1 MQIVFFRQQAI
12 FVRRSHRG
20 RGDAHRSASRSRRLL
35 MLVRCLALTMV
46 GAPAYADNPLRH
58 FDIQTQTA
66 ASGLNEFARQADI
79 TLVFSSALVANHQI
93 AGILG
98 DFTVVDGLKKL
109 LSGTGLSFH
118 QVGATTIAI
127 SSESAAGDSRD
138 PSATGS
144 GASQDSTGNTS
155 QTKGDSNMN
164 HRGFFTRIASLFALS
179 GAVLAGGHAYG
190 QAAAAPA
197 GQATA
202 GQTAP
207 TDASA
212 ANTDNLEE
220 IVVTATA
227 NGGLKKLDA
236 SFQITTASLEEIH
249 DVNPSSS
256 ADLLKIVPSVWVES
270 GGGAAGPNIEL
281 AGYPGGSGAPFV
293 TYSINGSPIYP
304 SHNLSFLDDSSM
316 FRLDDTVER
325 AEVVLGGPGVV
336 FSDGQMGATANFIL
350 RQGTA
355 TPHGDIGITLGSEG
369 MYRLDG
375 FYGGPIAQ
383 DWFMSIGGFYRE
395 SDGIRSSQ
403 FPADDGGQL
412 TATLSHT
419 LDQGSIM
426 FYAREL
432 NDKNLFISDIPL
444 VATGT
449 GKNVSYSAFP
459 GFNPLTGYYAGSAIQ
474 GLSVQEC
481 PGCAPLTANLSDGRG
496 ATLPT
501 FGSNLDL
508 QINDKVSLS
517 NKLMFTSGDMPT
529 VGIFNGGNPPVTMSS
544 FISSAITSANGNA
557 AAVAAGGL
565 ASAGKATYVGS
576 GAAVNPNAYVM
587 VNGFWVVDK
596 QLQTFTD
603 DLRFTFEL
611 VPGNHL
617 TTGIYFAA
625 YSSNDTW
632 YLGNNELMT
641 ATPNSQLINLT
652 LNNGAIVSNN
662 GLTSA
667 CTTCL
672 VDRFQG
678 TNVALFAS
686 DQWRINQWLFDVGVR
701 IEQEKVNGTIENTTT
716 ENLST
721 NPLSLYN
728 QNVSVPNGT
737 WNTTTCNTAE
747 QVANETPC
755 DQYRETKPSWT
766 VGGTY
771 ELSSHMSVY
780 GRIDQGVRFPSFDDL
795 RNGTPQT
802 ENIRNYEVGYRVQTD
817 TIYADVDVFHRT
829 FSGVP
834 FQQFVTLPNGSLE
847 NLVFTYGTDSTGVD
861 FVANWQPIQHL
872 SLGITGNW
880 QDSTYTDIAVAG
892 GAGADGNV
900 LQRQPRFQARFT
912 PAYDVPMFWGDL
924 RFFATYSY
932 IGLRYSD
939 PGNAQVLPA
948 FETLDAGIVAELGQN
963 FEFRLQGTNL
973 TNELGITEQDARAA
987 SGTSGSSGGF
997 ALGRPIFGREGNIG
1011 FKYKF

>member
-1 MQIVFFRQQAI
+1 MRIVFFGQQAAFI
-12 FVRRSHRG
+12 QGSDRGTVQTLHRNSYWWG
-20 RGDAHRSASRSRRLL
+20 VSLL
-35 MLVRCLALTMV
+35 IRCLALAML
-46 GAPAYADNPLRH
+46 GAPAHADSPLRH
-58 FDIQTQTA
+58 FEIETQAA
-66 ASGLNEFARQADI
+66 ASALNEFARQADI
-79 TLVFSSALVANHQI
+79 TLVFSSALVANRRA
-93 AGILG
+93 AGIRG
-98 DFTVVDGLKKL
+98 DFTVTDGLRKL
-109 LSGTGLSFH
+109 LDGTGLSFQ
-118 QVGATTIAI
+118 QVSRTTIAI
-127 SSESAAGDSRD
+127 DAAGGAADFQD
-138 PSATGS
+138 PPPNEP
-144 GASQDSTGNTS
+144 GAKQGQPGNES
-155 QTKGDSNMN
+155 QTTGDTTMS
-164 HRGFFTRIASLFALS
+164 HRGLFTRIAGLLALS
-179 GAVLAGGHAYG
+179 GAALTGGHAYG
-190 QAAAAPA
+190 QAATPS
-197 GQATA
+197 
-202 GQTAP
+202 GQTAAAQTAAVDP
-207 TDASA
+207 SA
-212 ANTDNLEE
+212 AKTDNLEE

-227 NGGLKKLDA
+227 NGGVKKLDA
-236 SFQITTASLEEIH
+236 SFQITTASLEEIR
-249 DVNPSSS
+249 DVSPSSS

-281 AGYPGGSGAPFV
+281 AGYPGGSGAPYV

-316 FRLDDTVER
+316 FRIDDTVER

-355 TPHGDIGITLGSEG
+355 TPHGDIGVTLGSEG
-369 MYRLDG
+369 LYRLDG
-375 FYGGPIAQ
+375 FYGGPISQ

-403 FPADDGGQL
+403 FPADEGGQL

-444 VATGT
+444 VATGS
-449 GKNVSYSAFP
+449 GKSVSYSAFP

-481 PGCAPLTANLSDGRG
+481 PGCPPLTANLADGRG
-496 ATLPT
+496 ATLHT

-508 QINDKVSLS
+508 NVTDKVSLS
-517 NKLMFTSGDMPT
+517 NKLMFSSGDMPT
-529 VGIFNGGNPPVTMSS
+529 IGIFNGGAPPVTMSS
-544 FISSAITSANGNA
+544 FIASAIASANANK
-557 AAVAAGGL
+557 AVVTAGGL
-565 ASAGKATYVGS
+565 ATAGTATYVGS

-587 VNGFWVVDK
+587 ENGFWVVDK
-596 QLQTFTD
+596 QIQSFTD
-603 DLRFTFEL
+603 DLRFTFEV
-611 VPGNHL
+611 VPGNNL
-617 TTGIYFAA
+617 TVGMYFAA

-652 LNNGAIVSNN
+652 LNNGAIVTDN
-662 GLTSA
+662 GLASA
-667 CTTCL
+667 CTYCL
-672 VDRFQG
+672 VDRFNG

-686 DQWRINQWLFDVGVR
+686 DQWRIDQWLFDAGVR
-701 IEQEKVNGTIENTTT
+701 VEQQKVNGTIENTTT

-737 WNTTTCNTAE
+737 WNTTTCNTPQ
-747 QVANETPC
+747 QVETESAC
-755 DQYRETKPSWT
+755 DQYKETKPSWT

-780 GRIDQGVRFPSFDDL
+780 ARIDQGAHFPSFDDL

-802 ENIRNYEVGYRVQTD
+802 ESIRNYEVGYRVQTE
-817 TIYADVDVFHRT
+817 TLYADVDVFHRT

-834 FQQFVTLPNGSLE
+834 FQQYVTLPNGSLE
-847 NLVFTYGTDSTGVD
+847 NLVFTYGVDSTGVD
-861 FVANWQPIQHL
+861 FVANWQPIEHL
-872 SLGITGNW
+872 SLGLTGNW
-880 QDSTYTDIAVAG
+880 QDSTYTDIIAPG

-900 LQRQPRFQARFT
+900 LQRQPRLQARLT
-912 PAYDVPMFWGDL
+912 PAYEIPMFWGDL

-939 PGNAQVLPA
+939 PGNAQVLPS
-948 FETLDAGIVAELGQN
+948 FETLDAGIVADLGQN

-997 ALGRPIFGREGNIG
+997 ALGRPIFGREANIG